1 MPTATCT
8 VFGKHNGNYIYRG
21 KEVHTGRGSKS
32 IFVGRLGFWAIS
44 GAALQGA
51 DALLHCHHS
60 LGWGAPC
67 GPGTADRHS
76 ELMAYMHYV
85 LVNPAYHGRGIAGN
99 MIKMVKEKYRNY
111 LYIEIMPE
119 ESKNASFYEK
129 YGFQTMPD
137 GVAMQLCNFTDKR

>member
-1 MPTATCT
+1 MESKMKITYTEEKKFTQDEIQRLFLSVGWVSGQYPSRLYKALMHSSTVITAWD
-8 VFGKHNGNYIYRG
+8 GDRL
-21 KEVHTGRGSKS
+21 
-32 IFVGRLGFWAIS
+32 VGLVRLI
-44 GAALQGA
+44 
-51 DALLHCHHS
+51 D
-60 LGWGAPC
+60 
-67 GPGTADRHS
+67 DS
-76 ELMAYMHYV
+76 ELVAYMHYV